1 MIEIRCAECDVIFKK
16 NREWQR
22 FCTPVCRTKHF
33 LRVKNADAA
42 IGRKIRKS
50 QNDVA
55 QPNRVH
61 RDLFAA

>member
-1 MIEIRCAECDVIFKK
+1 MSEMHCKECNSIFEPK
-16 NREWQR
+16 REWQK
-22 FCTPVCRTKHF
+22 FCTPVCRA
-33 LRVKNADAA
+33 KNFVRTRNEDAA

-50 QNDVA
+50 QSNEA